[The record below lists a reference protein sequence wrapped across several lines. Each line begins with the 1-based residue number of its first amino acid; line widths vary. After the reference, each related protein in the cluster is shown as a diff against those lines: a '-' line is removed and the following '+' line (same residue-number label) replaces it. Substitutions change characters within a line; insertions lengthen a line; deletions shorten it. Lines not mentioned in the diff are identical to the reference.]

1 MSLTALVIGISA
13 GWRSP
18 AFGIT
23 LTVALVVIIDA
34 LGLRRQLGAH
44 AAALNS
50 LIGEPG
56 QRQRLRE
63 RMGHSILEVAAGV
76 SVGGACALVLRAI
89 FAE

>member
-1 MSLTALVIGISA
+1 MSSTALLIGMSE

-18 AFGIT
+18 AFGIA

-56 QRQRLRE
+56 QRLRE

-76 SVGGACALVLRAI
+76 SVGGACALVLRTI
-89 FAE
+89 FAQ